1 MLKRSKSSTNI
12 LLAALTLSTIC
23 TAIVFAARSAVATE
37 ARVLPQIAKA
47 SLPIPG
53 IGVAIRKNPPRSP
66 SARTTQTDAE
76 GNFAVDGLA
85 PGLYDIRL
93 ACEKCAS
100 VDIGEAGVQLT
111 LTGTTKGEFKKTI
124 SKRELVSGVEF
135 SIEIARRDENRKLL
149 SGHVSLIK

>member
-1 MLKRSKSSTNI
+1 MLMRSKSSTSTLI
-12 LLAALTLSTIC
+12 AALTLSTIFV
-23 TAIVFAARSAVATE
+23 AIVFALSPAVA
-37 ARVLPQIAKA
+37 KA
-47 SLPIPG
+47 QKGGSMQSDASTPIPG
-53 IGVAIRKNPPRSP
+53 IGVTVKKYKPRE

-76 GNFAVDGLA
+76 GNFTVDGLA

-93 ACEKCAS
+93 ACDKCAS
-100 VDIGEAGVQLT
+100 MDIGEAGVLLT

-135 SIEIARRDENRKLL
+135 SIEIARRDETRKLL